1 MEEEENLIVVC
12 LADYAS
18 YLNSLLHVT
27 TLVHSTTPPYRS
39 MSLGGWI
46 IDEVGLR
53 KLFKG
58 TTLDYHKDCLKA
70 VRATKT
76 QRTKRCDPCQLPI
89 LITDVL

>member
-1 MEEEENLIVVC
+1 MEEEENLIAVC

-18 YLNSLLHVT
+18 YLNSLPHAT
-27 TLVHSTTPPYRS
+27 TLVHSTPPHYIG
-39 MSLGGWI
+39 MSLSGWM

-58 TTLDYHKDCLKA
+58 TTLDYHKDYLKA

-76 QRTKRCDPCQLPI
+76 QRTKRM
-89 LITDVL
+89 V